1 MSLFPKYHSKLVS
14 EKKTLYIQ
22 MKITVNKRIW
32 VLRALALSRAGKGR
46 GLRGTCN
53 EVSSREKPRSL
64 EVSLRN
70 GVGNFF
76 NVKKV
81 APLKFGV
88 QGFSLEKSFS
98 VKTIYNNDSQR
109 L

>member
-1 MSLFPKYHSKLVS
+1 MQGENAKTTEKLALNS
-14 EKKTLYIQ
+14 QETLYIQ
-22 MKITVNKRIW
+22 IKITVNKRTW

-53 EVSSREKPRSL
+53 EVSSREKPRF
-64 EVSLRN
+64 

-81 APLKFGV
+81 ASPYVRGTRGLP
-88 QGFSLEKSFS
+88 
-98 VKTIYNNDSQR
+98 
-109 L
+109 

>member
-1 MSLFPKYHSKLVS
+1 M
-14 EKKTLYIQ
+14 
-22 MKITVNKRIW
+22 
-32 VLRALALSRAGKGR
+32 ALSRAGKGR

-53 EVSSREKPRSL
+53 EVSSREKPRF
-64 EVSLRN
+64 

-88 QGFSLEKSFS
+88 QGYSLEKSFS
-98 VKTIYNNDSQR
+98 VNTN
-109 L
+109 

>member
-1 MSLFPKYHSKLVS
+1 MPD
-14 EKKTLYIQ
+14 E
-22 MKITVNKRIW
+22 TVARRS
-32 VLRALALSRAGKGR
+32 VEEGFKGR
-46 GLRGTCN
+46 EN
-53 EVSSREKPRSL
+53 PRSL

-88 QGFSLEKSFS
+88 QGFPLEKSFS
-98 VKTIYNNDSQR
+98 VKTTYNNDSQR